1 MKKMSQFL
9 INCSIPFKYG
19 FIVKILIAPPKKEY
33 SNTGF
38 FKAFCIAMYMIFF

>member
-19 FIVKILIAPPKKEY
+19 FIVKILIAKKKKY